1 MKDFKSI
8 KQYIVQNKNISAII
22 GLSAIIVISI
32 LLIVVRCI
40 QNNNTSDV
48 VVQTPI
54 EVMLVMVVQ
63 ILVQSLKM
71 ALCTK
76 KMIILNLP

>member
-40 QNNNTSDV
+40 QNNNTD
-48 VVQTPI
+48 QDKT
-54 EVMLVMVVQ
+54 Q
-63 ILVQSLKM
+63 K
-71 ALCTK
+71 
-76 KMIILNLP
+76 IIASK